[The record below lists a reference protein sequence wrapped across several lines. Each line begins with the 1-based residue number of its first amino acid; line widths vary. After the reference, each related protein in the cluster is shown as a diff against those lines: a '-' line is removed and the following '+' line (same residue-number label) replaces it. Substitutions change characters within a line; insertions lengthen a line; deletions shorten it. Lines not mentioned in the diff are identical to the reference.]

1 MERVELVSLIIIWIA
16 IIFYV
21 IWLIMKNKLK
31 DVALQLILE
40 AEKNLNNGNEK
51 MEHCIQELI
60 KLIPMPFSLF
70 VTPNT
75 IRKLVQAVFDKVKA
89 LLDYQKPISLNEV
102 EKMANEQV
110 KCEAETNIER
120 KEGTD

>member
-40 AEKNLNNGNEK
+40 AEKNLLK
-51 MEHCIQELI
+51 
-60 KLIPMPFSLF
+60 
-70 VTPNT
+70 
-75 IRKLVQAVFDKVKA
+75 
-89 LLDYQKPISLNEV
+89 
-102 EKMANEQV
+102 
-110 KCEAETNIER
+110 
-120 KEGTD
+120 